1 MKKHMLRVLS
11 MAIALTMSMTF
22 ALSGCGSDTS
32 SSSTGEST
40 TSTTEESGESE
51 ESAEAEEGSDT
62 ETAEATGDYSDVV
75 INYGLT
81 TAWDS
86 LNPYGSSSGSTFQHL
101 VLDKLYD
108 RLAYITEAAESIE
121 PRAAES
127 WESSEDGM
135 TATFH
140 LDPDAKF
147 HDGTPVTAN
156 DWVFTAYLI
165 TDPNFDFGMKS
176 EFKFFEGT
184 DDSGVRTG
192 DTLGIEAAD
201 DNTLVMT
208 FKTPTPV
215 EDWIMLHNKY
225 FYVLPEHLLGDMDPA
240 EVNASDIWDNPND
253 LGSGPCTYISEL
265 SGSQL
270 ELGSFADYQLGAPKF
285 GKLVYTVI
293 SASNTVTSV
302 MTGELDMFI
311 QSASIE
317 DSLAAEEMGLPVQ
330 KSDLPTSIV
339 AFLINNQNVSD
350 KRIRQAMNLA
360 IDKEMLIE
368 QNVEGQGV
376 PSATFIIPGSEYDA
390 GIEWSRDVEQAKALL
405 EEAGW
410 DSSQTLTMA
419 VTSTRERMAAVI
431 QQNLAEV
438 GINIEILTVDLATEF
453 AGLQDGTY
461 DLGICGSTATN
472 YPLWMEGYYDYR
484 NATYCQITD
493 PTFAEYQEEIA
504 AALDESIR
512 KDLVNEYQQFWY
524 DEMPLVMLYHAYS
537 FSVVSPRM
545 SGVHQSDS
553 GMLNEAVW
561 NWEVTE

>member
-22 ALSGCGSDTS
+22 ALSGCGSDTG
-32 SSSTGEST
+32 SSTSGEGT
-40 TSTTEESGESE
+40 TSSTEEGASSE
-51 ESAEAEEGSDT
+51 ETGDT
-62 ETAEATGDYSDVV
+62 ETAQTTDYSDVV

-192 DTLGIEAAD
+192 DTLGIEAVD
-201 DNTLVMT
+201 DTTLVMH

-504 AALDESIR
+504 AALDESTR

>member
-22 ALSGCGSDTS
+22 ALSGCGSDTG
-32 SSSTGEST
+32 SSTSGGGT
-40 TSTTEESGESE
+40 TSSTEESTGT
-51 ESAEAEEGSDT
+51 EEGASTEETGDT
-62 ETAEATGDYSDVV
+62 ETAQTTDYSDVV

-192 DTLGIEAAD
+192 DTLGIEAVD
-201 DNTLVMT
+201 DTTLVMT
-208 FKTPTPV
+208 FKNPTPV

-317 DSLAAEEMGLPVQ
+317 DSLAAQDMGLPVQ
-330 KSDLPTSIV
+330 QSDLPTSV
-339 AFLINNQNVSD
+339 VVFLINNQNVSD

-360 IDKEMLIE
+360 IDKDMLIE

-376 PSATFIIPGSEYDA
+376 PSATYIIPGSEYDA
-390 GIEWSRDVEQAKALL
+390 GIEWSRDVEGAKALL

-493 PTFAEYQEEIA
+493 PTFAEYQEQIA
-504 AALDESIR
+504 SEMDETAR
-512 KDLVNEYQQFWY
+512 KELVNEYQQFLY

-537 FSVVSPRM
+537 FSVISPRM

>member
-22 ALSGCGSDTS
+22 ALSGCGSDTG
-32 SSSTGEST
+32 SSTSGEGT
-40 TSTTEESGESE
+40 TSSTEESTGT
-51 ESAEAEEGSDT
+51 EEGASTEETGDT
-62 ETAEATGDYSDVV
+62 ETAQTTDYSDVV

-121 PRAAES
+121 PRASES

-147 HDGTPVTAN
+147 HDGT
-156 DWVFTAYLI
+156 AYLI

-176 EFKFFEGT
+176 EFKFFDGT

-192 DTLGIEAAD
+192 DTLGIEAVD
-201 DNTLVMT
+201 DTTLVMT

>member
-22 ALSGCGSDTS
+22 ALSGCGSDTG
-32 SSSTGEST
+32 SSTSGEGT
-40 TSTTEESGESE
+40 TSSTEESTGT
-51 ESAEAEEGSDT
+51 EEGASTEETGDT
-62 ETAEATGDYSDVV
+62 ETAQTTDYSDVV

-192 DTLGIEAAD
+192 DTLGIEAVD
-201 DNTLVMT
+201 DTTLVMH

-317 DSLAAEEMGLPVQ
+317 DSLAAEEMGVPVQ

-493 PTFAEYQEEIA
+493 PTFAEYQEQIA
-504 AALDESIR
+504 SEMDETAR
-512 KDLVNEYQQFWY
+512 KELVNEYQQFLY

-537 FSVVSPRM
+537 FSVISPRM

>member
-1 MKKHMLRVLS
+1 
-11 MAIALTMSMTF
+11 
-22 ALSGCGSDTS
+22 
-32 SSSTGEST
+32 
-40 TSTTEESGESE
+40 
-51 ESAEAEEGSDT
+51 
-62 ETAEATGDYSDVV
+62 
-75 INYGLT
+75 
-81 TAWDS
+81 
-86 LNPYGSSSGSTFQHL
+86 
-101 VLDKLYD
+101 
-108 RLAYITEAAESIE
+108 
-121 PRAAES
+121 
-127 WESSEDGM
+127 
-135 TATFH
+135 
-140 LDPDAKF
+140 
-147 HDGTPVTAN
+147 
-156 DWVFTAYLI
+156 
-165 TDPNFDFGMKS
+165 
-176 EFKFFEGT
+176 
-184 DDSGVRTG
+184 
-192 DTLGIEAAD
+192 
-201 DNTLVMT
+201 
-208 FKTPTPV
+208 
-215 EDWIMLHNKY
+215 
-225 FYVLPEHLLGDMDPA
+225 
-240 EVNASDIWDNPND
+240 
-253 LGSGPCTYISEL
+253 
-265 SGSQL
+265 
-270 ELGSFADYQLGAPKF
+270 
-285 GKLVYTVI
+285 
-293 SASNTVTSV
+293 

>member
-1 MKKHMLRVLS
+1 
-11 MAIALTMSMTF
+11 
-22 ALSGCGSDTS
+22 
-32 SSSTGEST
+32 
-40 TSTTEESGESE
+40 
-51 ESAEAEEGSDT
+51 
-62 ETAEATGDYSDVV
+62 
-75 INYGLT
+75 
-81 TAWDS
+81 
-86 LNPYGSSSGSTFQHL
+86 
-101 VLDKLYD
+101 
-108 RLAYITEAAESIE
+108 
-121 PRAAES
+121 
-127 WESSEDGM
+127 
-135 TATFH
+135 
-140 LDPDAKF
+140 
-147 HDGTPVTAN
+147 
-156 DWVFTAYLI
+156 
-165 TDPNFDFGMKS
+165 
-176 EFKFFEGT
+176 
-184 DDSGVRTG
+184 
-192 DTLGIEAAD
+192 
-201 DNTLVMT
+201 
-208 FKTPTPV
+208 
-215 EDWIMLHNKY
+215 MLHNKY

>member
-22 ALSGCGSDTS
+22 ALSGCGSDTG
-32 SSSTGEST
+32 SSTSGEGT
-40 TSTTEESGESE
+40 TSSTEEGASTE
-51 ESAEAEEGSDT
+51 ETGDT
-62 ETAEATGDYSDVV
+62 ETAQTTDYSDVV

-192 DTLGIEAAD
+192 DTLGIEAVD
-201 DNTLVMT
+201 DTTLVMH

-493 PTFAEYQEEIA
+493 PTFAEYQEQIA
-504 AALDESIR
+504 SEMDETAR
-512 KDLVNEYQQFWY
+512 KELVNEYQQFLY

-537 FSVVSPRM
+537 FSVISPRM

>member
-22 ALSGCGSDTS
+22 ALSGCGSDTG
-32 SSSTGEST
+32 SSTSGEGT
-40 TSTTEESGESE
+40 TSSTEEGASSE
-51 ESAEAEEGSDT
+51 ETGDT
-62 ETAEATGDYSDVV
+62 ETAQTTDYSDVV

-192 DTLGIEAAD
+192 DTLGIEAVD
-201 DNTLVMT
+201 DTTLVMT
-208 FKTPTPV
+208 FKNPTPV

-317 DSLAAEEMGLPVQ
+317 DSLAAQDMGLPVQ
-330 KSDLPTSIV
+330 QSDLPTSIV

-350 KRIRQAMNLA
+350 KRVRQAMNLA

-376 PSATFIIPGSEYDA
+376 ASATFIIPGSEYDA

>member
-22 ALSGCGSDTS
+22 ALSGCGSDTG
-32 SSSTGEST
+32 SSTSGEGT
-40 TSTTEESGESE
+40 TSSTEESTGT
-51 ESAEAEEGSDT
+51 EEGASTEETGDT
-62 ETAEATGDYSDVV
+62 ETAQTTDYSDVV

-156 DWVFTAYLI
+156 DWVFTALPHHRSKLRLRYEERVQIL
-165 TDPNFDFGMKS
+165 
-176 EFKFFEGT
+176 EGT

-192 DTLGIEAAD
+192 DTLGIEAVD
-201 DNTLVMT
+201 DTTLVMT

>member
-22 ALSGCGSDTS
+22 ALSGCGSDTG
-32 SSSTGEST
+32 SSTSGEGT
-40 TSTTEESGESE
+40 TSSTEESTGT
-51 ESAEAEEGSDT
+51 EEGASTEETGDT
-62 ETAEATGDYSDVV
+62 ETAQTTDYSDVV

-192 DTLGIEAAD
+192 DTLGIEAVD
-201 DNTLVMT
+201 DTTLVMH

-419 VTSTRERMAAVI
+419 VTSTRAVI

-504 AALDESIR
+504 AALDESTR

>member
-22 ALSGCGSDTS
+22 TLSGCGSDTG
-32 SSSTGEST
+32 SSTSGEGT
-40 TSTTEESGESE
+40 TSSTEEGASTE
-51 ESAEAEEGSDT
+51 ETGDT
-62 ETAEATGDYSDVV
+62 ETAQTTDYSDVV

-176 EFKFFEGT
+176 EFKFFDGT

-192 DTLGIEAAD
+192 DTLGIEAVD
-201 DNTLVMT
+201 DTTLVMT

-302 MTGELDMFI
+302 MTGELDMYI

-376 PSATFIIPGSEYDA
+376 PSATYIIPGSEYDA

>member
-22 ALSGCGSDTS
+22 ALSGCGSDTG
-32 SSSTGEST
+32 SSTSGEGT
-40 TSTTEESGESE
+40 TSSTEESTGT
-51 ESAEAEEGSDT
+51 EEGASTEETGDT
-62 ETAEATGDYSDVV
+62 ETAQTTDYSDVV

-176 EFKFFEGT
+176 EFEFFEGT

-192 DTLGIEAAD
+192 DTLGIEAVD
-201 DNTLVMT
+201 DTTLVMH

>member
-22 ALSGCGSDTS
+22 ALSGCGSDTG
-32 SSSTGEST
+32 SSTSGEGT
-40 TSTTEESGESE
+40 TSSTEEGASTE
-51 ESAEAEEGSDT
+51 ETGDT
-62 ETAEATGDYSDVV
+62 ETAQTTDYSDVV

-176 EFKFFEGT
+176 EFKFFDGT

-192 DTLGIEAAD
+192 DTLGIEAVD
-201 DNTLVMT
+201 DTTLVMT

-376 PSATFIIPGSEYDA
+376 PSATYIIPGSEYDA

>member
-22 ALSGCGSDTS
+22 ALSGCGSDTG
-32 SSSTGEST
+32 SSTSGEGT
-40 TSTTEESGESE
+40 TSSTEESTGT
-51 ESAEAEEGSDT
+51 EEGASTEETGDT
-62 ETAEATGDYSDVV
+62 ETAQTTDYSDVV

-108 RLAYITEAAESIE
+108 RLAYITE
-121 PRAAES
+121 AAES

-192 DTLGIEAAD
+192 DTLGIEAVD
-201 DNTLVMT
+201 DTTLVMH

-493 PTFAEYQEEIA
+493 PTFAEYQEQIA
-504 AALDESIR
+504 SEMDETAR
-512 KDLVNEYQQFWY
+512 KELVNEYQQFLY

-537 FSVVSPRM
+537 FSVISPRM

>member
-22 ALSGCGSDTS
+22 ALSGCGSDTG
-32 SSSTGEST
+32 SSTSGEGT
-40 TSTTEESGESE
+40 TSSTEEGASTE
-51 ESAEAEEGSDT
+51 ETGDT
-62 ETAEATGDYSDVV
+62 ETAQTTDYSDVV

-192 DTLGIEAAD
+192 DTLGIEAVD
-201 DNTLVMT
+201 DTTLVMH

>member
-22 ALSGCGSDTS
+22 ALSGCGSDTG
-32 SSSTGEST
+32 SSTSGEGT
-40 TSTTEESGESE
+40 TSSTEESTGT
-51 ESAEAEEGSDT
+51 EEGASTEETGDT
-62 ETAEATGDYSDVV
+62 ETAQTTDYSDVV

-192 DTLGIEAAD
+192 DTLGIEAVD
-201 DNTLVMT
+201 DTTLVMH

-215 EDWIMLHNKY
+215 EDWII
-225 FYVLPEHLLGDMDPA
+225 PA

-461 DLGICGSTATN
+461 DLGICICGSTATN

-537 FSVVSPRM
+537 FSVISPRM

>member
-1 MKKHMLRVLS
+1 MQN
-11 MAIALTMSMTF
+11 
-22 ALSGCGSDTS
+22 
-32 SSSTGEST
+32 ST
-40 TSTTEESGESE
+40 TAPLSPQTTG
-51 ESAEAEEGSDT
+51 
-62 ETAEATGDYSDVV
+62 YSPP
-75 INYGLT
+75 T
-81 TAWDS
+81 S
-86 LNPYGSSSGSTFQHL
+86 
-101 VLDKLYD
+101 
-108 RLAYITEAAESIE
+108 
-121 PRAAES
+121 
-127 WESSEDGM
+127 
-135 TATFH
+135 
-140 LDPDAKF
+140 
-147 HDGTPVTAN
+147 
-156 DWVFTAYLI
+156 
-165 TDPNFDFGMKS
+165 
-176 EFKFFEGT
+176 
-184 DDSGVRTG
+184 DSGVRTG
-192 DTLGIEAAD
+192 DTLGIEAVD
-201 DNTLVMT
+201 DTTLVMH

-360 IDKEMLIE
+360 IDKDMLIE

-376 PSATFIIPGSEYDA
+376 PSATYIIPGSEYDA

-493 PTFAEYQEEIA
+493 PTFAEYQEQIA
-504 AALDESIR
+504 SEMDETAR
-512 KDLVNEYQQFWY
+512 KELVNEYQQFLY

-537 FSVVSPRM
+537 FSVISPRM

>member
-22 ALSGCGSDTS
+22 ALSGCGSDTG
-32 SSSTGEST
+32 SSTSGGGT
-40 TSTTEESGESE
+40 TSSTEESTGTE
-51 ESAEAEEGSDT
+51 ETGDT
-62 ETAEATGDYSDVV
+62 ETAQTTDYSDVV

-192 DTLGIEAAD
+192 DTLGIEAVD
-201 DNTLVMT
+201 DTTLVMH